1 MDGIILIERSFC
13 KQLVD
18 HVLVLE
24 YAGNNRLNNGQS
36 TYVAFVDMVKAFDWV
51 NRDFLLSKLL
61 LSGVDGHFYKS
72 VKAMYTNTESCVK
85 FNRMCTDF
93 FGLTSGA
100 RQGDVLSPT
109 LFSIFIN
116 DLDEDLRGLNLGTNI
131 GESQI
136 FALLY
141 ADNIALIADSL
152 EKLHNLFNIL
162 SGSPFTLE
170 IRGKLEK

>member
-1 MDGIILIERSFC
+1 MDGLILIDRSFC
-13 KQLVD
+13 QKLVD

-24 YAGNNRLNNGQS
+24 YVVNNRLNNGQS

-51 NRDFLLSKLL
+51 NRVFLLSKLL

-72 VKAMYTNTESCVK
+72 VKAMYTHTESCVK
-85 FNRMCTDF
+85 LNGMCTDF
-93 FGLTSGA
+93 FGTTSGV
-100 RQGDVLSPT
+100 RQGGVLSPT

-116 DLDEDLRGLNLGTNI
+116 DLVEYLGGLNLGTNI

-141 ADNIALIADSL
+141 ADDIALIADSL
-152 EKLHNLFNIL
+152 EKLHNLL
-162 SGSPFTLE
+162 SMLSCGL
-170 IRGKLEK
+170 INRDGA